1 MVFSVNTNILSTGT
15 QHQLSRTT
23 SSLEATITSL
33 GSGKR
38 INGVKDD
45 VAGSAVA
52 RSLNVERAGLSVAQR
67 NVSDGASVLQTAEN
81 AINEI
86 DSNLSRLKELALQSA
101 NGNYT
106 DIQRSNLQI
115 EVTNIREQINAIASN
130 TSLNGTKLLD
140 GSFDGVDFQ
149 IGTKRG
155 NAVSVSIDS
164 VKATDL
170 GSTSTSQAGSFKL
183 AKSTGTDVTSV
194 ETANNI
200 ESLGA
205 GDLVING
212 TSIRAS
218 HSADDLLS
226 TAGNAA
232 SSLAVA
238 AAINAAQ
245 HETGVT
251 AAIESNVLTLAVGT
265 GTASVSINGQ
275 TAVTFDTASLG
286 TTRTAINAQSNQT
299 GVVASGTTTLILTAA
314 DGRNIELENTA
325 AAAGT
330 FMFSGNDIFAT
341 AGDRVKEGQVT
352 LYSNEDIVISG
363 NSPSVSGF
371 TAQTIVANAE
381 EILQPTA
388 TAFDSLS
395 TGDLAINGYSVDFSV
410 TFTGNSDVDDGDSAE
425 TIANAINQTAGL
437 KDEVTATAYTEM
449 DLGAIA
455 AGDIGGFVFEING
468 EAVTIAAN
476 RTVKAGD
483 SDLFLISE
491 INTVLNGST
500 GNGNGIISFVED
512 NHLKLR
518 ASDGRNIDFNV
529 TTASSDSILGNVNTT
544 TNTTDVVAKGSISVA
559 AKTGFNLEGITGAKK
574 ALAGIADNSGSVDGV
589 DISTKNGALNA
600 IETVDTALIT
610 ISNTLS
616 DIGATQRRLESESS
630 LLDAQQV
637 STSATQS
644 RIEDANFAQ
653 LAADLT
659 RNQILQQLGGQ
670 ALTLANSQPQF
681 LLGLLG

>member
-1 MVFSVNTNILSTGT
+1 MTFSVNSNILSIST
-15 QHQLSRTT
+15 QHQLAKT
-23 SSLEATITSL
+23 SASLETTITSL

-38 INGVKDD
+38 INNTKDD
-45 VAGSAVA
+45 VAGSAIT
-52 RSLNVERAGLSVAQR
+52 RSLRVERAGLSVAQR
-67 NVSDGASVLQTAEN
+67 NVSDGSSVLQTAEN

-86 DSNLSRLKELALQSA
+86 DTNLSRLKELALQSA

-106 DIQRSNLQI
+106 NTQRSNLQI
-115 EVTNIREQINAIASN
+115 EVSNIREQINAIASN

-140 GSFDGVDFQ
+140 GTFDGVNFQ
-149 IGTKRG
+149 IGTGRT
-155 NAVSVSIDS
+155 NTISVSIDS
-164 VKATDL
+164 VKANDL
-170 GSTSTSQAGSFKL
+170 GSTGAAQAGSFKL
-183 AKSTGTDVTSV
+183 AKSTGTDVTTIAT
-194 ETANNI
+194 TANI
-200 ESLGA
+200 ESLSA

-226 TAGNAA
+226 TTGNSA

-245 HETGVT
+245 DETGVT
-251 AAIESNVLTLAVGT
+251 AAIESNVLTLAAGT

-275 TAVTFDTASLG
+275 TAVTFDAGNLG

-330 FMFSGNDIFAT
+330 FTFGGNDIFAT

-371 TAQTIVANAE
+371 TAQTIVANSE

-449 DLGAIA
+449 DLGAIS
-455 AGDIGGFVFEING
+455 AGDIGGLVFEING

-476 RTVKAGD
+476 SNVMAGD
-483 SDLFLISE
+483 SNLFLISE

-500 GNGNGIISFVED
+500 GNGNGIIAFVED

-518 ASDGRNIDFNV
+518 ASGGRNIDFNI
-529 TTASSDSILGNVNTT
+529 TTGSTDSVLGNVNTT
-544 TNTTDVVAKGSISVA
+544 STATDVVSKGSISVA
-559 AKTGFNLEGITGAKK
+559 AKTGFNLGSITGAKK

-589 DISTKNGALNA
+589 DISTRDGALNA
-600 IETVDTALIT
+600 IDTVDSALTT

-630 LLDAQQV
+630 LLNAQQV